1 MVCPKCEEGTIV
13 KVKLKKNGKVA
24 YLCDF
29 CERMWFEGEDIDKDA
44 GHTLGSHQ
52 NGEREYTIGELEEK
66 DQNHKPVRFVSPK

>member
-29 CERMWFEGEDIDKDA
+29 CERTWFEGENIGKDP
-44 GHTLGSHQ
+44 GHTLSTHQ
-52 NGEREYTIGELEEK
+52 NGEREYTLEEREEK
-66 DQNHKPVRFVSPK
+66 DQDHRQVRFVSSK